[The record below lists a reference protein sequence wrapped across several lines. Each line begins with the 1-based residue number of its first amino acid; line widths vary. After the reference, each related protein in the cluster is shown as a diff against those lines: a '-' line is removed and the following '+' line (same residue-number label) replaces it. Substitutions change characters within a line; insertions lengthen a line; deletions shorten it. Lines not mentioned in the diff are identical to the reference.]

1 MLHAVSLA
9 LGLFAT
15 WLLWSGHTEIFFVGL
30 GFLSAAI
37 VIYVALRMAVVDE
50 EGVPVHL
57 GRHIFGY
64 WGWLLKEIVKA
75 NFQVARIVLGRRL
88 AISPTLIHV
97 DALQKTDLGRVIFAN
112 SIILTPA
119 TLTMDIHEGVLTVHA
134 LTRASAREIEEGEM
148 NRRVALLENG
158 SRSAGTE

>member
-1 MLHAVSLA
+1 MLHAVSLS

-15 WLLWSGHTEIFFVGL
+15 WLLWSGHTEFVLVGL

-64 WGWLLKEIVKA
+64 WGWLLAQIFKA
-75 NFQVARIVLGRRL
+75 NFQVARIILDRRL
-88 AISPTLIHV
+88 PISPTLIRV
-97 DALQKTDLGRVIFAN
+97 EALQKTDLGRVIFAN

-119 TLTMDIHEGVLTVHA
+119 TLTMDIHEGVVTVHA
-134 LTRASAREIEEGEM
+134 LTRASAREIQNGEM
-148 NRRVALLENG
+148 NRRVAILEG
-158 SRSAGTE
+158 QSRSAETD